1 MPDYRTFYN
10 INKMQHR
17 INLYLDA
24 TGILND
30 KARRFFLYSICNTLP
45 DLQIGN
51 KSIENNI
58 IRRYVELLPKANF
71 PFFNR
76 SRKLLICPAD
86 IILNEIL
93 YTDWDLSR
101 FFFMYAK
108 FILLLEILHEI
119 YPECFEFLSTNSYW
133 VPSPKIKNHNERVA
147 ALCKKYMADSKSRI
161 PESEKPKINILEDKR
176 LCQILT
182 QLSGCH
188 YLPLSSDFTAHNK
201 SIFSS
206 IKG

>member
-1 MPDYRTFYN
+1 MCDLK
-10 INKMQHR
+10 NKAKLGLENR
-17 INLYLDA
+17 INLDLDA
-24 TGILND
+24 AGILND

-51 KSIENNI
+51 KSIRNNI

-76 SRKLLICPAD
+76 SRKLLIFPAD

-119 YPECFEFLSTNSYW
+119 YSECFEFLSKNPYW
-133 VPSPKIKNHNERVA
+133 VPSPQIKNHNQRVA
-147 ALCKKYMADSKSRI
+147 AICKKYMADSKLLTQG
-161 PESEKPKINILEDKR
+161 SEKPKMNILEDKR

-201 SIFSS
+201 SIFSA
-206 IKG
+206 IEG